1 MDDESVMALLRSIDR
16 RLALLTAREA
26 RDVRAALAAEVL
38 NSEPRQKIFDALD
51 GKLGNPE
58 LAKIGGVTPRATQN
72 FVNQLLELGLV
83 GSVSAGREMI
93 VVRDDDGILR
103 WYLAHRQAEG

>member
-1 MDDESVMALLRSIDR
+1 VDDDSVVGLLKSIDH

-26 RDVRAALAAEVL
+26 RDVRAALVADVL
-38 NSEPRQKIFDALD
+38 NSEPRQKIFEALD

-83 GSVSAGREMI
+83 RSVSGGREMI

-103 WYLAHRQAEG
+103 WYLARRPAEV